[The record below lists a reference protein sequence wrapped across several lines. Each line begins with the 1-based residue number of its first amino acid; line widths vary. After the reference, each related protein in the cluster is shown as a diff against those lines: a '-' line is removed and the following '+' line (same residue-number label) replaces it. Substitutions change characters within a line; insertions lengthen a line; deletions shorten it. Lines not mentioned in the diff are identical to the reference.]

1 MSSKFHKSE
10 VKPAKRPDPRSKDDI
25 LKEYA
30 RLAQEVGDAEL
41 KVRMMKRNAD
51 YKVDQLMNELN
62 ARDELDKKNK
72 EGVKDEPAQT
82 IDNEEIGQRQSEE
95 VKND

>member
-62 ARDELDKKNK
+62 SREQLDKK
-72 EGVKDEPAQT
+72 ETKDEPAQT
-82 IDNEEIGQRQSEE
+82 VNNQEVGERQPTE
-95 VKND
+95 VKPDGN